1 MRWRRR
7 SGKADHGHTTLAVV
21 PSQRVERAL
30 IAIALQTQRLDDRI
44 DRLERRLA
52 DQADMTDAL
61 PTHDDV
67 MDVRLH
73 SARVAAEL
81 ARVAVELRGEIEH
94 RLAEARPPQ
103 SARDRRLAL
112 LAETIID
119 LSDGIDTLPSDLGR
133 AAS

>member
-1 MRWRRR
+1 MRFRRR
-7 SGKADHGHTTLAVV
+7 PAKADHTPTTLAVV
-21 PSQRVERAL
+21 PSPRVERAL
-30 IAIALQTQRLDDRI
+30 IAIAMQTQRLDDRL

-52 DQADMTDAL
+52 DQVETTDSL
-61 PTHDDV
+61 PTHEDV
-67 MDVRLH
+67 MDVRVH

-81 ARVAVELRGEIEH
+81 ARVAVELRAEIEH

-119 LSDGIDTLPSDLGR
+119 LSDGIDTLPSDVGR

>member
-7 SGKADHGHTTLAVV
+7 SVDMEHPQTMLAVV

-30 IAIALQTQRLDDRI
+30 VALAMQTQRLDDRI

-52 DQADMTDAL
+52 DQCDVTDGL
-61 PTHDDV
+61 PTHGDV

-81 ARVAVELRGEIEH
+81 ARVAVELR
-94 RLAEARPPQ
+94 AEFEQRISETHPVP

-119 LSDGIDTLPSDLGR
+119 LSDGFDTLPSDLGR